1 MHLATRLDRYSPS
14 CISIGPGHGRI
25 PHSPTPIGIGPGA
38 GENTAHYSAQGLP
51 LPPRAW
57 IPLEAILAPLV
68 DCQTWGNR
76 GIRRRMVRWQTI
88 V

>member
-51 LPPRAW
+51 LPPR
-57 IPLEAILAPLV
+57 V
-68 DCQTWGNR
+68 DTLRSDPRASGR
-76 GIRRRMVRWQTI
+76 LSDVG
-88 V
+88 